1 MANYETTGAR
11 HAGWRH
17 FTHVADIGVDGFG
30 DSPEIAF
37 EQAALALTGVVTDPS
52 GIGSEETIEVRCE
65 APGLD
70 YLLVDWLNALI
81 YEMSLRKM
89 LFGVFEVHIEG
100 GQLFGQAR
108 GEAIDVARH
117 QPAAEP
123 KGATLS
129 ELSVRRDPEDG
140 LWHARCVVD
149 V

>member
-1 MANYETTGAR
+1 MSSISDNS
-11 HAGWRH
+11 GWNH
-17 FTHVADIGVDGFG
+17 FTHVADIGLDGYG
-30 DSPEIAF
+30 ETPEAAF
-37 EQAALALTGVVTDPS
+37 EQAALALTGVAVDPDS
-52 GIGSEETIEVRCE
+52 IQGDTTVEIRCE

-81 YEMSLRKM
+81 YEMSVRKM
-89 LFGVFEVHIEG
+89 LFGSFEVRIEG
-100 GQLFGQAR
+100 NALRGLAH

-117 QPAAEP
+117 APAAEP

-129 ELSVRRDPEDG
+129 ELSVRRDPDDG